1 MKIGAQLYTLH
12 DHCKTL
18 KDFSETLKRVADMG
32 FTAVQ
37 VSGVCEF
44 NAEWLNEELKM
55 NGLVAPLTHY
65 PYARIIG
72 DTDAV
77 IAEHE
82 VFGCN
87 NIGLGSLPG
96 IFDGDPAKRV
106 QSVLDFEENCKPA
119 AKKIAEAGKYFMYH
133 NHHLEYETFIDGKN
147 TMVYLK
153 DAFAPNEMG
162 FTLDTYWVKAG
173 GADPVEE
180 INNLAGRLPCV
191 HFKDYKLEEDGS
203 HHFTWCGDGILD
215 FEKIG
220 DALVKAGT
228 EYVFIEQDRTF
239 PDEPN
244 PFVCLANSRGYLKSL
259 GFEF

>member
-12 DHCKTL
+12 DYCKTP

-37 VSGVCEF
+37 VSGVCDYDPD
-44 NAEWLNEELKM
+44 WLREELKM

-65 PYARIIG
+65 PFARIVNE
-72 DTDAV
+72 TEKV

-82 VFGCN
+82 AFGCN
-87 NIGLGSLPG
+87 NIGVGSLPG
-96 IFDGDPAKRV
+96 IFDADVDKRV
-106 QSVLDFEENCKPA
+106 QAVLDFTQSAKPA
-119 AKKIAEAGKYFMYH
+119 ARKIADAGKYFMYH
-133 NHHLEYETFIDGKN
+133 NHHLEYMTHIDGKN

-153 DAFAPNEMG
+153 DFFAPDEMG

-173 GADPVEE
+173 GSDPIEE
-180 INNLAGRLPCV
+180 IHNLAGRLPCV
-191 HFKDYKLEEDGS
+191 HFKDFKQEADGS
-203 HHFTWCGDGILD
+203 HRFTWCGDGILD

-220 DALVKAGT
+220 DALVDAGT

-239 PDEPN
+239 DDEPN

-259 GFEF
+259 GFQF